1 MLTLIAIIAV
11 AAVIVLWIIS
21 TQRKLVVLDEN
32 ISNAMSQ
39 IGVQLSS
46 RFDALT
52 ALLDLT
58 EGYAKHESETLIE
71 TIKSRRSV
79 ITAKSTPDDVL
90 RQEGII
96 TEALGRIAMVA
107 EQYPELKANQSYIK
121 TMDAVQTYENMVRT
135 SRLIYND
142 SVTKLNREIR
152 MFPVSLIADAYLFI
166 VFIIHA
172 YIVLPVIVQILHF
185 PAVHMGFAYFLTTSK
200 GSFYRGPS
208 LEIFQFGSDKSGSF
222 SGLNMLKINHL
233 VCCSVQFHRY
243 PGFKIID

>member
-1 MLTLIAIIAV
+1 MFALIAIFAV
-11 AAVIVLWIIS
+11 AALIVLWVIS

-32 ISNAMSQ
+32 VSNAMSQ

-52 ALLDLT
+52 ALLNLT
-58 EGYAKHESETLIE
+58 KGYARHESETLIE

-79 ITAKSTPDDVL
+79 ITAKSTPEDVL

-96 TEALGRIAMVA
+96 TEALGKIAMVA
-107 EQYPELKANQSYIK
+107 EQYPELKANQTYIK

-152 MFPVSLIADAYLFI
+152 MFPVSIVAGVLGFQQRDYLEEQAAKAD
-166 VFIIHA
+166 
-172 YIVLPVIVQILHF
+172 
-185 PAVHMGFAYFLTTSK
+185 M
-200 GSFYRGPS
+200 PS
-208 LEIFQFGSDKSGSF
+208 MK
-222 SGLNMLKINHL
+222 
-233 VCCSVQFHRY
+233 
-243 PGFKIID
+243 

>member
-1 MLTLIAIIAV
+1 MLLALIAIISI
-11 AAVIVLWIIS
+11 AAVVVSWIIS

-32 ISNAMSQ
+32 VSNAMSQ

-58 EGYAKHESETLIE
+58 KGYAQHESETLIE

-96 TEALGRIAMVA
+96 SEALGRVAMVA
-107 EQYPELKANQSYIK
+107 EQYPELKANQNYMK

-152 MFPVSLIADAYLFI
+152 MFPVSIIAGMLGFQQRDYLEEQ
-166 VFIIHA
+166 A
-172 YIVLPVIVQILHF
+172 
-185 PAVHMGFAYFLTTSK
+185 AKADM
-200 GSFYRGPS
+200 PS
-208 LEIFQFGSDKSGSF
+208 MK
-222 SGLNMLKINHL
+222 
-233 VCCSVQFHRY
+233 
-243 PGFKIID
+243 

>member
-1 MLTLIAIIAV
+1 MLPTLIVIIAI
-11 AAVIVLWIIS
+11 AVIIVLWVIS

-58 EGYAKHESETLIE
+58 KGYAKHESETLIE

-79 ITAKSTPDDVL
+79 ITAKSTPDDVM
-90 RQEGII
+90 RQEGVIS
-96 TEALGRIAMVA
+96 EALGRIAMVT
-107 EQYPELKANQSYIK
+107 EQYPELKANQTYMK
-121 TMDAVQTYENMVRT
+121 TMDAVQTFENMVRT

-152 MFPVSLIADAYLFI
+152 MFPVALIAGMLNFRQRDYLEEQ
-166 VFIIHA
+166 VA
-172 YIVLPVIVQILHF
+172 K
-185 PAVHMGFAYFLTTSK
+185 ADM
-200 GSFYRGPS
+200 PS
-208 LEIFQFGSDKSGSF
+208 MK
-222 SGLNMLKINHL
+222 
-233 VCCSVQFHRY
+233 
-243 PGFKIID
+243 